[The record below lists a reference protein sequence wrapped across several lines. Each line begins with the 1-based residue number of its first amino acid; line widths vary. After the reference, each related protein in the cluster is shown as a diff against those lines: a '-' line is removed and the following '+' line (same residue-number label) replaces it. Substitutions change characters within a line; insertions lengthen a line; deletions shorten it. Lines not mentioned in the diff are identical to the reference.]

1 LARLSLVVLTARQK
15 RETIAIPREEMQ
27 VATRALLQRDGG
39 GRRRFVRPRSPS
51 WRGRVPAVTLFS
63 LAALLGLVP
72 TAAAGTLDQS
82 QPVINTNA
90 AVFVSDEIP
99 EAQTFTSGLSGRLDQ
114 VDIAIGRTAG
124 FVTAP
129 LVVQIRAVSGG
140 VPSGPALAGAS
151 IPAANVPV
159 AFFPSAFYSVPF
171 ASPAPVT
178 AGVQYAVVVS
188 SLSCGLGNCYEWA
201 PGPVGNPYPAGTGLN
216 SQDFGATWTPLNA
229 FGSTDFPF
237 KTYVLQAPT
246 SKEQCK
252 KGGWRKFTNPSFKN
266 QGQCVKFVNHQR
278 GKGKKANADTGD
290 GDRGNKKGGKKK

>member
-1 LARLSLVVLTARQK
+1 
-15 RETIAIPREEMQ
+15 M
-27 VATRALLQRDGG
+27 ATRALLRRDGS
-39 GRRRFVRPRSPS
+39 GRRRFVRPRRPS
-51 WRGRVPAVTLFS
+51 SRSRVLAVTLFS
-63 LAALLGLVP
+63 LAGLLVLVP

-90 AVFVSDEIP
+90 TVFVSDEIP
-99 EAQTFTSGLSGRLDQ
+99 EAQTFTNGLSGGLDQ

-124 FVTAP
+124 FIAAP

-178 AGVQYAVVVS
+178 AGVQYAIVVS

-201 PGPVGNPYPAGTGLN
+201 PGPVGDPYPAGTGLN
-216 SQDFGATWTPLNA
+216 SQDFGATWAPINA

-246 SKEQCK
+246 SKAQCK

-266 QGQCVKFVNHQR
+266 QGQCVKFVSHQG
-278 GKGKKANADTGD
+278 GKGNKGKGD
-290 GDRGNKKGGKKK
+290 AVNVDKGNTKSGKKN

>member
-1 LARLSLVVLTARQK
+1 
-15 RETIAIPREEMQ
+15 
-27 VATRALLQRDGG
+27 VATRALLRRHGG
-39 GRRRFVRPRSPS
+39 GRRRFVRPRLSS
-51 WRGRVPAVTLFS
+51 SRSRVLAVTLFS
-63 LAALLGLVP
+63 LAALLVLVP

-90 AVFVSDEIP
+90 TVFVSDEIP
-99 EAQTFTSGLSGRLDQ
+99 EAQTFTNGLSGGLDQ

-124 FVTAP
+124 FITAP

-178 AGVQYAVVVS
+178 AGVQYAIVVS

-201 PGPVGNPYPAGTGLN
+201 PGPVGDPYPAGTGLN
-216 SQDFGATWTPLNA
+216 SQDFGATWAPLNA

-246 SKEQCK
+246 SKAQCK

-266 QGQCVKFVNHQR
+266 QGQCVKFVNHQG
-278 GKGKKANADTGD
+278 GKGNKGSGD
-290 GDRGNKKGGKKK
+290 AGNVDKGNKKSGKKK